1 MRTIAVANQKG
12 GVGKTTT
19 TVALAAAMAERG
31 RRVLLVDLDPQG
43 SLSAWLRQPRTEGRG
58 VEQLF
63 LGEPEEAAWR
73 ERLDVEAGVSILPSS
88 PALAGVERHGVPG
101 RARALAAGLAS
112 LAGQFE
118 EALIDCPPSLGLP
131 MVSALAACDRLLV
144 PVQTEF
150 LALEGLERMT
160 GTVAMVERSLARKIT
175 WHIVPTLHDP
185 RTGAGRRSLELLRSR
200 YEAQAWPGLVPVD
213 TSLRDAAEAG
223 RLYAGAPGRAGQAYS
238 GLVDWLDGAGV
249 TGKHLAQEAAA

>member
-19 TVALAAAMAERG
+19 AVALAAAMVARR

-43 SLSAWLRQPRTEGRG
+43 SLSSWLRQPRTEGRG

-63 LGEPEEAAWR
+63 RGAPEEAAWR
-73 ERLDVEAGVSILPSS
+73 ERLEVDAGVSILPSS
-88 PALAGVERHGVPG
+88 PALAGVERHGGPG

-112 LAGQFE
+112 LAGQFD
-118 EALIDCPPSLGLP
+118 EALVDCPPALGLP

-160 GTVAMVERSLARKIT
+160 GTVAMVERSLARRIT
-175 WHIVPTLHDP
+175 WHVVPTLHDP
-185 RTGAGRRSLELLRSR
+185 RTGAGRRSLELLRAR
-200 YEAQAWPGLVPVD
+200 YAGAAWPGLVPVD

-223 RLYAGAPGRAGQAYS
+223 RLYAGAPERAGAAYA
-238 GLVDWLDGAGV
+238 GLLDWLDGAG
-249 TGKHLAQEAAA
+249 TTSGNPAQEAAA